1 MKKVILGVA
10 VLVAC
15 AALFY
20 WQHRSIRQLRAENA
34 ALDAAA
40 SELDLLRE
48 EAEEL
53 RKSQIDPAE
62 VERARQAQAELLR
75 LRGEVS
81 QLREQLKTAQQANRA
96 AERKDAA
103 VPAPV
108 TEASAS
114 PVETYSATLRATLA
128 PQQTLATGG
137 WLMPNGKRGIVLVE
151 PAIISNAGGTAQVMI
166 QTRFVE
172 LSDDALA
179 SVGLAGLKSQGKE
192 STSQSILELEQSRLL
207 IQSLETTPGVNVL
220 SAPRV
225 STSDGRQARVSVTNR
240 RTIDGAEY
248 EVGPTLDV
256 LPQVT
261 PDGKSVE
268 MTIIAQMR
276 LESNLQK

>member
-20 WQHRSIRQLRAENA
+20 WQHRSLRQLQAENA

-62 VERARQAQAELLR
+62 VERARLAQAELLR

-108 TEASAS
+108 TGASAS

-207 IQSLETTPGVNVL
+207 IQSFETTPGVNVL

-256 LPQVT
+256 LPQVS

-276 LESNLQK
+276 LESNPQK